1 MDDVN
6 RVTRK
11 FSINL
16 LSLTGYLVLFAVG
29 VVSILQID
37 SIFERWIALG
47 ILILLGVLR
56 GTFWPYQKGFRL
68 IHIFLGAET
77 ILSILLFGLAPKLDY
92 LPLLFFVFSVDAM
105 LLFSM
110 RTGLL
115 WIGGFILING
125 AYFIYYFGW
134 REGLETLAIF
144 GSGYI
149 FFGVFAN
156 ALYRSQEAQ
165 LKSQKL
171 LKELE
176 AANRQLKDYTKQV
189 ETLTAAQERNRLA
202 REMHD
207 TVGHHLT
214 VVAVQLEGAQRLI
227 KADSEKASALI
238 TTAREQVRLALQEA
252 RQTVSRLRSPLE
264 ADLPLAQSLE
274 QLTADFQ
281 DATGLVIHLT
291 LPEAIPFLPES
302 HRLALYRSA
311 QEALT
316 NVQRHAQARVVDVD
330 LRQGEDE
337 ITLRIRDDGIGGNLA
352 SETQGYG
359 LLGLK
364 ERAAQLGGT
373 AEWYDRC
380 MADSTQHGLEL
391 VIRLPMMGSKNG

>member
-1 MDDVN
+1 
-6 RVTRK
+6 
-11 FSINL
+11 
-16 LSLTGYLVLFAVG
+16 
-29 VVSILQID
+29 
-37 SIFERWIALG
+37 
-47 ILILLGVLR
+47 
-56 GTFWPYQKGFRL
+56 
-68 IHIFLGAET
+68 
-77 ILSILLFGLAPKLDY
+77 LDY

-291 LPEAIPFLPES
+291 LPEEILFLPES